1 MRASILNNL
10 RPEANEI
17 KNRFYQEE
25 NQDEQPIYDDM
36 EDGAEPS

>member
-1 MRASILNNL
+1 MRASILKNL
-10 RPEANEI
+10 RPEVNEI

-25 NQDEQPIYDDM
+25 NQDEHPIYDDM